1 MKKRVFQIVTLAVF
15 VILLSVT
22 LCACSL
28 LGSGSKDKDKDG
40 NVDKKLSGIFPT
52 TETPKWS
59 SASGE
64 IFEYREES
72 DEESGSQK
80 IIVIG
85 LKKKTEKQ
93 VVIPDGVNKIDENAF
108 AGCNNIISLVISDTV
123 TSIGRG
129 AFRDCTGLI
138 GVSVGKNVSDIGDEA
153 FGGCYKLVEVYNK
166 SSLDI
171 MARSVDNGNIGYYAK
186 NVYDKADL
194 TRLDVDDNNYISYLD
209 GDKKTLMGYSGTG
222 TELALPDG
230 VTDIYHY
237 AFAFNDSVKKVT
249 MSKDVIMTGD
259 GVFAGCTAL
268 KYVEF
273 SGKITKISYG
283 AFYGCTALNSIA
295 VPETVTSVG
304 ENAFALCTSL
314 TRVTVG
320 TNVKKIEEAA
330 FYNCYK
336 LVEVYNKS
344 SLDIKAEA
352 ASDNE
357 TSVDGDNEGYGD
369 IGRYVKHVYK
379 ESGKSRLTTDEKGFV
394 VYADGIKK
402 ILVNYIGEE
411 TAPILPSEVT
421 EINDYAFYDCDKIT
435 EIKIPSGVTSI
446 GKSAFLGC
454 DELTEIT
461 IPAETTSIGGDGILR
476 DCPKLAKVSLPT
488 SAIKALNGASVKK
501 VVVTSGETIPD
512 MAFSGLKK
520 MTEIIL
526 PAGLTVIGNGAFYG
540 CTGLTDII
548 IPDTVTVIGNGAF
561 YGCTGLT
568 DVIIPDTVTGI
579 GFYAFADCEGMKALY
594 YKGTAEQWNKITV
607 LGEIGTEAKRYFY
620 SETAPTKEGNY
631 WRYYDGKVFVW
642 ETVHIHSFGEWT
654 EKTPATCLTDK
665 VERRECRSCGVEQ
678 TRTVEKTALGHDY
691 DENGICKRCQEKRP
705 TEDVSL
711 FTFEYDEEQDGYTV
725 TEYLGEETEVI
736 IPKKYNDGKIGE
748 KEIKTIGER
757 AFREKTAL
765 ISITIPD
772 SVTSIGDEAFRGCS
786 GLTSITI
793 PDSVTSIGEDAFYN
807 CSGLTSVTIGNG
819 VTSIGVSAFY
829 YCSGLTSVTIG
840 SGVMSIGDDAFYVCD
855 KLVEVYNK
863 SSLNITAGSDAYGY
877 VGYYAKNVY
886 TEEGQTKLTTDE
898 NGYIIYTDGDT
909 NLLLGYTGGKAD
921 IVLPQGITEIYK
933 YAFYKNKILN
943 TVTIPDSVT
952 SIGDFAFDDCVGL
965 TDVHYNGTKEQWNGI
980 TKAENIGFNDG
991 VTRTIHC
998 TDGTIVIGDVSGGGS
1013 EEAVG
1018 E

>member
-1 MKKRVFQIVTLAVF
+1 MKKGVFQIVTLAVF

-72 DEESGSQK
+72 DADTGSQK
-80 IIVIG
+80 IIVTG

-93 VVIPDGVNKIDENAF
+93 VVIPDGVNEIAENAF
-108 AGCNNIISLVISDTV
+108 TGCNNIISLVISDTV
-123 TSIGRG
+123 TSIGRA
-129 AFRDCTGLI
+129 AFYECTGLI
-138 GVSVGKNVSDIGDEA
+138 GVSVGKNVSNIGDEA

-171 MARSVDNGNIGYYAK
+171 MARSGDNGNIGYYAK

-194 TRLDVDDNNYISYLD
+194 TRLDVDDNNYISYID
-209 GDKKTLMGYSGTG
+209 GDKKTLMGYSGTQ

-237 AFAFNDSVKKVT
+237 AFAFNGSVKKVT

-259 GVFAGCTAL
+259 GVFTGCTAL

-273 SGKITKISYG
+273 SGKIKKISRG
-283 AFYGCTALNSIA
+283 AFYGCTALNGIA
-295 VPETVTSVG
+295 IPETVTSVG
-304 ENAFALCTSL
+304 EYAFALCTSL
-314 TRVTVG
+314 TRVIVG

-344 SLDIKAEA
+344 SLDIKAAA

-357 TSVDGDNEGYGD
+357 PSSAVGDNVGYGD
-369 IGRYVKHVYK
+369 IGKYVKYVYK
-379 ESGKSRLTTDEKGFV
+379 ESGKSRLATDEKGFV
-394 VYADGIKK
+394 VYADGINK

-411 TAPILPSEVT
+411 TAPTLPSEVT

-454 DELTEIT
+454 DELTEVT
-461 IPAETTSIGGDGILR
+461 IPAETTSIGRDGILR

-488 SAIKALNGASVKK
+488 SAIKALNGARVKK
-501 VVVTSGETIPD
+501 VVVTSGETIPE
-512 MAFSGLKK
+512 MAFSGLKE

-526 PAGLTVIGNGAFYG
+526 PAGLKVIG
-540 CTGLTDII
+540 D
-548 IPDTVTVIGNGAF
+548 GAF

-579 GFYAFADCEGMKALY
+579 GDGAFYDCTGLTDVIIPDTVMVIGSAAFAGCEGMKALY

-607 LGEIGTEAKRYFY
+607 SGEIGTEAKRYFY

-631 WRYYDGKVFVW
+631 WRYFDGKVFVW

-654 EKTPATCLTDK
+654 EKTPATCVTDK
-665 VERRECRSCGVEQ
+665 VERRECLSCGVEQ
-678 TRTVEKTALGHDY
+678 TRTVEKTALGHELERHEAQVPTCTEVGWDEYETCTRGGCDYTTRKEKPALGHDY
-691 DENGICKRCQEKRP
+691 DENDICRRCREEKQ
-705 TEDVSL
+705 TDVSK
-711 FTFEYDEEQDGYTV
+711 FTFEYDAEQGGYTIIG
-725 TEYLGEETEVI
+725 YAGEEADVI
-736 IPKKYNDGKIGE
+736 IPKKYNDGTNGVKDVKAIANHVFNNKVG
-748 KEIKTIGER
+748 
-757 AFREKTAL
+757 L
-765 ISITIPD
+765 ISVKILD
-772 SVTSIGDEAFRGCS
+772 NVTSIGANAFSGC
-786 GLTSITI
+786 
-793 PDSVTSIGEDAFYN
+793 
-807 CSGLTSVTIGNG
+807 
-819 VTSIGVSAFY
+819 VS
-829 YCSGLTSVTIG
+829 LI
-840 SGVMSIGDDAFYVCD
+840 
-855 KLVEVYNK
+855 
-863 SSLNITAGSDAYGY
+863 
-877 VGYYAKNVY
+877 
-886 TEEGQTKLTTDE
+886 
-898 NGYIIYTDGDT
+898 
-909 NLLLGYTGGKAD
+909 
-921 IVLPQGITEIYK
+921 
-933 YAFYKNKILN
+933 
-943 TVTIPDSVT
+943 
-952 SIGDFAFDDCVGL
+952 
-965 TDVHYNGTKEQWNGI
+965 DVHYNGTKEQWNEI
-980 TKAENIGFNDG
+980 TKAEDIGFNDG